1 MKKVATRF
9 APSPTGPLHIG
20 GVRTALFNWLYS
32 KNQKGDFY
40 LRVEDTDK
48 ERSKDEYKDQIVKSL
63 KWIGINYDG
72 QEYKIYKDLTNIEE
86 DIVVEFSPASV
97 INKNIEK
104 LLDSNADLI
113 IGSSGVSAEMLSKLK
128 KTIDR
133 KIIVIPNFSI
143 GAAYQKLFAA
153 SLSENFDSVN
163 ITEKHHG
170 KKQDAP
176 SGTAIDL
183 ANYLPSELISHE
195 KNGDFYKTNKVNNKN
210 IYSLRDDIFLAEQE
224 VDFKNE
230 YESFNLDH
238 KVNDRRAYLYGVKV
252 VLDLYDDLQG
262 FSLGLE
268 NLIAKKINI

>member
-1 MKKVATRF
+1 MNEIAQKTVLI
-9 APSPTGPLHIG
+9 SG
-20 GVRTALFNWLYS
+20 GAGSMGQLVSDYISSRNDFIMTAIH
-32 KNQKGDFY
+32 DP
-40 LRVEDTDK
+40 
-48 ERSKDEYKDQIVKSL
+48 
-63 KWIGINYDG
+63 NYDG

-86 DIVVEFSPASV
+86 DVVVEFSPASV

-104 LLDSNADLI
+104 LLDSNANLI

-128 KTIDR
+128 KTTDR